1 MMSIE
6 TEARALLNNEAFV
19 AALESARTQVI
30 TAAMMCDARDD
41 DGRRRYLDAARIVD
55 RVAGHL
61 NALVQ
66 ASKTGDGVD
75 PADFYEERAKQRFAL
90 FRK

>member
-1 MMSIE
+1 MTVE
-6 TEARALLNNEAFV
+6 ADARALLNNPAFV
-19 AALESARTQVI
+19 AALDAARAQAVR
-30 TAAMMCDARDD
+30 AAMMCDARDD
-41 DGRRRYLDAARIVD
+41 EGRRRYLDAARIVD

-66 ASKTGDGVD
+66 AEKSGAEVE
-75 PADFYEERAKQRFAL
+75 PADYYEERAKQRFAF

>member
-1 MMSIE
+1 M
-6 TEARALLNNEAFV
+6 TVDAHANALMNNPAFV
-19 AALESARTQVI
+19 EALESARSQAI
-30 TAAMMCDARDD
+30 TAAMMCDTRDD

-61 NALVQ
+61 NALVS
-66 ASKTGDGVD
+66 ASKSGAVVD

>member
-1 MMSIE
+1 MSVE
-6 TEARALLNNEAFV
+6 SEARSLLNNEAFV
-19 AALESARTQVI
+19 AALESARAQAI

-66 ASKTGDGVD
+66 AAKTGEGVD